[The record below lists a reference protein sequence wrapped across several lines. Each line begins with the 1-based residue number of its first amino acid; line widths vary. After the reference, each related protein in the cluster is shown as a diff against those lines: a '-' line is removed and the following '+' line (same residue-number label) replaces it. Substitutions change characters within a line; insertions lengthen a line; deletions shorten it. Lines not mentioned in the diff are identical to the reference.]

1 MISERSRGYV
11 LGAIAAA
18 SYGLNPLFALPLYG
32 AGLGVDSVLFYRYV
46 LAVVMLGALMLFRRQ
61 SFALRRRDVLPLA
74 AMGVLFS
81 VSSLL
86 LFESYNLMDAGI
98 ASTILFVY
106 PVMVAVIMAVGF
118 RERVTA
124 ATVVSIALAC
134 GGISL
139 LYKGGDGATLN
150 LAGVVL
156 VFLSALSYA
165 VWIVAVN
172 RSSLKDLPTEKLT
185 FYCLVFGSLVY
196 VVRLRGCA
204 DLQPVPSPLMWVN
217 AVALALF
224 PTIVSLVAMAGA
236 IRRIG
241 STPTAILGAL
251 EPGHGVVFRRR
262 GLRRAVHAA
271 HRNRRFADPRR
282 RDAHHRRQINPHP
295 HLRHAPGPVDG
306 PSAPAALGR
315 ALGAPPAAAAHPPY
329 PLTDFAKTRRR
340 RRNRLRRRRV
350 CLRTVTAGSFRR
362 PIPPRRLCA

>member
-1 MISERSRGYV
+1 
-11 LGAIAAA
+11 
-18 SYGLNPLFALPLYG
+18 
-32 AGLGVDSVLFYRYV
+32 
-46 LAVVMLGALMLFRRQ
+46 
-61 SFALRRRDVLPLA
+61 
-74 AMGVLFS
+74 
-81 VSSLL
+81 
-86 LFESYNLMDAGI
+86 
-98 ASTILFVY
+98 
-106 PVMVAVIMAVGF
+106 MVAVIMAVGF

-139 LYKGGDGATLN
+139 LYKGGNGATLN

-172 RSSLKDLPTEKLT
+172 RSSLNEPSDRETHLLLSG
-185 FYCLVFGSLVY
+185 F
-196 VVRLRGCA
+196 RLAGLCRSAAGLC

-251 EPGHGVVFRRR
+251 EPVTALFFGVAVFGERFT
-262 GLRRAVHAA
+262 LRIGTGVLLILVAVT
-271 HRNRRFADPRR
+271 
-282 RDAHHRRQINPHP
+282 AHHRRQINPHP

-315 ALGAPPAAAAHPPY
+315 ALGAPPAAAAYPPY

-340 RRNRLRRRRV
+340 RRNLLRRRRV